1 MIQLQ
6 MWFQREVHIK
16 YQISDQAN
24 KVTAVCLVSSPE
36 RLRLLFCLVSLDDTE
51 LSAGLI
57 VSPIGVSVSVSPA
70 VSVWH
75 SVRLVRVRLQT
86 LPQLHQQLFAITR
99 WQVSQVVLR
108 GQLHQHLRVDIG
120 SDADAVI
127 AGDGEF
133 MVEDP
138 AGGVGTGL
146 ATQVGREGMQVS
158 HMAVS

>member
-6 MWFQREVHIK
+6 MRFQREVHIK

-70 VSVWH
+70 VSV
-75 SVRLVRVRLQT
+75 
-86 LPQLHQQLFAITR
+86 
-99 WQVSQVVLR
+99 
-108 GQLHQHLRVDIG
+108 
-120 SDADAVI
+120 
-127 AGDGEF
+127 
-133 MVEDP
+133 
-138 AGGVGTGL
+138 
-146 ATQVGREGMQVS
+146 
-158 HMAVS
+158 